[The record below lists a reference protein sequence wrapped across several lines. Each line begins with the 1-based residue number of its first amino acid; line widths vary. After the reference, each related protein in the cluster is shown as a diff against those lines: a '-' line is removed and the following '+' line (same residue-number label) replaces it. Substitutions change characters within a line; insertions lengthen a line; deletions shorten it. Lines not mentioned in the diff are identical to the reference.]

1 MKHETP
7 SIGRIVLLH
16 LYSSFVSASIAVILG
31 GTSAALTNGV
41 SHVTKAC
48 GMGIEGCGA
57 SQHWAIWSVS
67 LAVLFYAGMIS
78 CLIWGST
85 YQPMFT
91 SRRGSN
97 LSSVINSGAWVRG
110 RLAASRESSRYKQW
124 LVLSLLVGVI
134 GVAASAAIGGAVG
147 GFLYGNFITGMGAAN
162 GVPLIGWLFGIAFGM
177 SAGGVSAMLFGILLG
192 GISGVLL
199 PRQR

>member
-1 MKHETP
+1 MMKHETP
-7 SIGRIVLLH
+7 SIGQIVL
-16 LYSSFVSASIAVILG
+16 VSGSIAVPLG
-31 GTSAALTNGV
+31 GTIAALTNGV

-48 GMGIEGCGA
+48 GRGIEGCGA

-67 LAVLFYAGMIS
+67 LAVLLYAGMIS

-97 LSSVINSGAWVRG
+97 LSSVINLGGWVRG

-134 GVAASAAIGGAVG
+134 GAVASAASGGAVG

-162 GVPLIGWLFGIAFGM
+162 GVPLIGWLFGIAVGI
-177 SAGGVSAMLFGILLG
+177 SAGVVTAMLFDILLRV
-192 GISGVLL
+192 ISGVML
-199 PRQR
+199 PRQY